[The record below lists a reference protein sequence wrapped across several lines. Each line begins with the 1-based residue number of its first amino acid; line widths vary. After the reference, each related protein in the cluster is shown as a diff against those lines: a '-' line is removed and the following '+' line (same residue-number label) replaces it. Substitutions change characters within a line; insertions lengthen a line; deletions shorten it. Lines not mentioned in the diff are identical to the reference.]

1 MIPGSLGLDGL
12 TIDTVCVDEVNCSS
26 LAGTFGAVTAWSP
39 KVFSTHVS
47 NPKSLTPTVN

>member
-26 LAGTFGAVTAWSP
+26 LVGTFGTVTAWAPRNLS
-39 KVFSTHVS
+39 VHIG
-47 NPKSLTPTVN
+47 NPKALTPVVN